1 MNVEQIQV
9 AGSLWSTSAVS
20 ALVGLFAGFGLVFV
34 VFGSGGLQLG
44 GVIAVSILTVLWI
57 VWLYQGFQR
66 GVSRPGRL
74 VWANTLGF
82 AVGVTL
88 GFALFIGFFF
98 VAQVRPIIEF
108 EEGLLVLIHEDLR
121 GLAPLR

>member
-1 MNVEQIQV
+1 MPLTSIRTFSAASSSSLREVNPASHKAPAVLMPTPGRSVNV
-9 AGSLWSTSAVS
+9 LSTDSRLS
-20 ALVGLFAGFGLVFV
+20 
-34 VFGSGGLQLG
+34 S
-44 GVIAVSILTVLWI
+44 VIAVSSVLWI
-57 VWLYQGFQR
+57 VWLNQGLKR
-66 GVSRPGRL
+66 GVFRPDRL

-108 EEGLLVLIHEDLR
+108 EEGFLVLIL
-121 GLAPLR
+121 

>member
-1 MNVEQIQV
+1 MNVEQTQV
-9 AGSLWSTSAVS
+9 AGSLWSWSGVS

-34 VFGSGGLQLG
+34 VFGSGGAQSG

-57 VWLYQGFQR
+57 VWLYQGFRR

-74 VWANTLGF
+74 VFANTLGF

-88 GFALFIGFFF
+88 GFALFALFIDSFF
-98 VAQVRPIIEF
+98 VRQARQ
-108 EEGLLVLIHEDLR
+108 
-121 GLAPLR
+121 